1 MTWILLNFQS
11 SVCAELVVLHK
22 TKTLYINQNNT
33 EFVIQTLQTDKKEC
47 KRINTHISQRVY
59 IVKHQLCIKITD
71 ILFPSKFPC
80 I

>member
-1 MTWILLNFQS
+1 MSGILLNFQS

-22 TKTLYINQNNT
+22 TKTFYINQNNT
-33 EFVIQTLQTDKKEC
+33 EFVIQTLQTV
-47 KRINTHISQRVY
+47 NALTPISQRVY
-59 IVKHQLCIKITD
+59 TVKDQLCIKITD